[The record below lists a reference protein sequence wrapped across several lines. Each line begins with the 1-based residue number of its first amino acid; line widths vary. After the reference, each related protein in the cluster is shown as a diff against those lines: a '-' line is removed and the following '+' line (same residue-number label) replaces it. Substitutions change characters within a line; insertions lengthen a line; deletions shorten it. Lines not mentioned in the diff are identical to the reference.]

1 MFAPIP
7 LQLLLAL
14 QQCCCFR
21 LVQLAVCWFENILRV
36 PMLLFGS
43 IIGCHRSHMTPMAAE
58 AAAAEEPAAAGSA
71 AVGKQVD
78 NSAAPPGLLFRT
90 FYRVN
95 PNGTLDC
102 VKNLSLECNRQRS

>member
-1 MFAPIP
+1 MGPDEYNWPVNNSAYSNAIASV
-7 LQLLLAL
+7 AL
-14 QQCCCFR
+14 EF
-21 LVQLAVCWFENILRV
+21 
-36 PMLLFGS
+36 
-43 IIGCHRSHMTPMAAE
+43 AAE
-58 AAAAEEPAAAGSA
+58 AAAEEPAAAGSA

-78 NSAAPPGLLFRT
+78 NSAAPPGLLFRS